1 MSDERTKPNDAV
13 SLEATQIS
21 SDTSHGL
28 TLTRYQR
35 IREHATTRELFAHGN
50 WQPFTPLPTH
60 LPTNLVPGCTLQ
72 AVIGTGGMGTVY
84 LARQNALNRQVAV
97 KVLNPKLAN
106 DPVFMSR
113 LKQEAQI
120 MATMTHPN
128 LVGCHDIIISK
139 NGAFLLM
146 EYIPG
151 HLNGRNLVKLLGPM
165 PERYVTQVVLEA
177 TRGLAYAYEKGYMH
191 RDVKPDNLLFAFQ
204 ENRAP
209 ESYQEVFESP
219 DFRVALCDFGIAS
232 TRESL
237 EELLDDDGDEANPED
252 SRPIVGSPLY
262 MAPEQALAPETVD
275 CRSDMYSLAS
285 TAFFLLTGKPPF
297 PGKSLEEV
305 MEMKALYD
313 LPTPTPDTPLPPV
326 DPEFSRTL
334 RRMGA
339 AQQEKRYQSYQQLL
353 PRLEAIAAP
362 YTSNLSFRIFT
373 RRYRKFLKTIGMAA
387 TLVALIILGGLY
399 AYTSWL
405 NTYEKRLT
413 ESTVQLAR
421 WSGDLASWSQSIN
434 DGGPMLIAN
443 RRSGPITLREPITV
457 GDMLRISLYL
467 QDIGSATLLVH
478 EEGIPENVYVRVI
491 CTREDVGNVIRVSTP
506 HRGTG
511 GQQFVDIPAPLEFP
525 DSTEE
530 WIQLRFQ
537 LYKDYCIVW
546 NRYRPLVI
554 CNYPRAL
561 SGVNAQFTI
570 KNVNCPM
577 ALFKNIAHIEAK
589 YVARL
594 QDDDLE

>member
-237 EELLDDDGDEANPED
+237 EELLDDDGDETNPED

-478 EEGIPENVYVRVI
+478 EEGVPENVYVRVI

>member
-35 IREHATTRELFAHGN
+35 IREHDTTRELFAHGN

-237 EELLDDDGDEANPED
+237 EELLDDDGDETNPED

-491 CTREDVGNVIRVSTP
+491 CTREDVGNVIRVSTS

>member
-443 RRSGPITLREPITV
+443 WRSGPITLREPITV

-561 SGVNAQFTI
+561 FGVNAQFTI

>member
-50 WQPFTPLPTH
+50 WQPFTPLPPH

-84 LARQNALNRQVAV
+84 LAKQNALNRQVAV

-165 PERYVTQVVLEA
+165 PERYATQVVLEA

-237 EELLDDDGDEANPED
+237 EELLDDDGDETNPED

>member
-561 SGVNAQFTI
+561 FGVNAQFTI

>member
-204 ENRAP
+204 VNRAP

-561 SGVNAQFTI
+561 FGVNAQFTI

>member
-84 LARQNALNRQVAV
+84 LAKQNALNRQVAV

-237 EELLDDDGDEANPED
+237 EELLDDDGDETNPED

-443 RRSGPITLREPITV
+443 WRSGPITLREPITV

>member
-237 EELLDDDGDEANPED
+237 EELLDDDGDETNPED

-491 CTREDVGNVIRVSTP
+491 CTREDVGNVIRVSTT

-511 GQQFVDIPAPLEFP
+511 VQQFVDIPAPLEFP

>member
-554 CNYPRAL
+554 CNYSRAL

>member
-21 SDTSHGL
+21 GDTSHGL

-50 WQPFTPLPTH
+50 WQPFTPLPPH
-60 LPTNLVPGCTLQ
+60 LPANLVPGCTLQ

-84 LARQNALNRQVAV
+84 LAKQNALNRQVAV

-491 CTREDVGNVIRVSTP
+491 CTREDVGNVIRVSTS

>member
-21 SDTSHGL
+21 GDTSHGL

-50 WQPFTPLPTH
+50 WQPFTPLPPH

-237 EELLDDDGDEANPED
+237 EELLDDDGDETNPED

-457 GDMLRISLYL
+457 GDLLRISLYL

-491 CTREDVGNVIRVSTP
+491 CTREDVGNVIRVSTT

>member
-275 CRSDMYSLAS
+275 CRSDIYSLAS

-443 RRSGPITLREPITV
+443 RHSGPITLREPITV

-491 CTREDVGNVIRVSTP
+491 CTREDVGNVIRVSTT

>member
-275 CRSDMYSLAS
+275 CRSDIYSLAS

-443 RRSGPITLREPITV
+443 RHSGPITLREPITV

-491 CTREDVGNVIRVSTP
+491 CTREDVGNVIRVSTT

-511 GQQFVDIPAPLEFP
+511 GQPFVDIPAPLEFP

>member
-35 IREHATTRELFAHGN
+35 IREHDTTRELFAHGN

-561 SGVNAQFTI
+561 FGVNAQFTI

>member
-50 WQPFTPLPTH
+50 WQPFTPLPPH

-177 TRGLAYAYEKGYMH
+177 TRGLAYAHEKGYMH

-237 EELLDDDGDEANPED
+237 EELLDDDGDETNPED

-313 LPTPTPDTPLPPV
+313 LPTPTSDTPLPPV

-339 AQQEKRYQSYQQLL
+339 AQQEKRYQSYQLLL

-443 RRSGPITLREPITV
+443 RRSGPITLREPIAV

-478 EEGIPENVYVRVI
+478 EEGVPENVYVRVI
-491 CTREDVGNVIRVSTP
+491 CTREDVGNVIRVSTT

>member
-511 GQQFVDIPAPLEFP
+511 GQQFIDIPAPLEFP

>member
-237 EELLDDDGDEANPED
+237 EELLDDDGDETNPED

>member
-237 EELLDDDGDEANPED
+237 EELLDDDGDETNPED

-478 EEGIPENVYVRVI
+478 EEGVPENVYVRVI
-491 CTREDVGNVIRVSTP
+491 CTREDVGNVIRVSTT

>member
-1 MSDERTKPNDAV
+1 
-13 SLEATQIS
+13 
-21 SDTSHGL
+21 
-28 TLTRYQR
+28 
-35 IREHATTRELFAHGN
+35 
-50 WQPFTPLPTH
+50 
-60 LPTNLVPGCTLQ
+60 
-72 AVIGTGGMGTVY
+72 
-84 LARQNALNRQVAV
+84 
-97 KVLNPKLAN
+97 
-106 DPVFMSR
+106 
-113 LKQEAQI
+113 
-120 MATMTHPN
+120 
-128 LVGCHDIIISK
+128 
-139 NGAFLLM
+139 
-146 EYIPG
+146 
-151 HLNGRNLVKLLGPM
+151 
-165 PERYVTQVVLEA
+165 
-177 TRGLAYAYEKGYMH
+177 
-191 RDVKPDNLLFAFQ
+191 
-204 ENRAP
+204 
-209 ESYQEVFESP
+209 
-219 DFRVALCDFGIAS
+219 
-232 TRESL
+232 
-237 EELLDDDGDEANPED
+237 
-252 SRPIVGSPLY
+252 
-262 MAPEQALAPETVD
+262 
-275 CRSDMYSLAS
+275 MYSLAS

-491 CTREDVGNVIRVSTP
+491 CTREDVGNVIRVSTT

>member
-491 CTREDVGNVIRVSTP
+491 CTREDVGNVIRVSTS

-554 CNYPRAL
+554 CNYSRAL

>member
-237 EELLDDDGDEANPED
+237 EELLDDDGDETNPED

-491 CTREDVGNVIRVSTP
+491 CTREDVGNVIRVSTT

-511 GQQFVDIPAPLEFP
+511 VQQFVDIPAPLEFP

-589 YVARL
+589 YVTRL

>member
-35 IREHATTRELFAHGN
+35 IREHDTTRELFAHGN

-237 EELLDDDGDEANPED
+237 EELLDDDGDETNPED

>member
-353 PRLEAIAAP
+353 PRLEAVAAP

-491 CTREDVGNVIRVSTP
+491 CTREDVGNVIRVSTS

>member
-50 WQPFTPLPTH
+50 WQPFTPLPPH
-60 LPTNLVPGCTLQ
+60 LPTILVPGCTLQ

-106 DPVFMSR
+106 APVFMSR

-478 EEGIPENVYVRVI
+478 EEGVPENVYVRVI

>member
-275 CRSDMYSLAS
+275 CRSDIYSLAS

-443 RRSGPITLREPITV
+443 RHSGPITLREPITV

-491 CTREDVGNVIRVSTP
+491 CTREDVGNVIRVSTT

-577 ALFKNIAHIEAK
+577 VLFKNIAHIEAK

>member
-1 MSDERTKPNDAV
+1 MSDDRTKPNDAV

-21 SDTSHGL
+21 GDTSHGL

-84 LARQNALNRQVAV
+84 LAKQNALNRQVAV

-128 LVGCHDIIISK
+128 LVGCHDIIISR

-443 RRSGPITLREPITV
+443 RRSGPITLREPITE

-491 CTREDVGNVIRVSTP
+491 CTREDVGNVIRVSTS

>member
-237 EELLDDDGDEANPED
+237 EELLDDDGDETNPED

-491 CTREDVGNVIRVSTP
+491 CTREDVGNVIRVSTT

>member
-237 EELLDDDGDEANPED
+237 EELLDDDGDETNPED

-491 CTREDVGNVIRVSTP
+491 CTREDVGNVIRVSTT

-589 YVARL
+589 YVTRL